1 MINLMVLCQG
11 RKTVSVMTI
20 ANMTTANM
28 SDSKG
33 NHSNTCSD
41 IQIRGKERSRQNENL
56 LAWETRQQT

>member
-20 ANMTTANM
+20 AHMTTANM

-41 IQIRGKERSRQNENL
+41 IQIRGEKQAE
-56 LAWETRQQT
+56 